1 MKIIILGA
9 GQVGASVASNLA
21 SEANDITVIDDNA
34 SVLQDLQDR
43 LDLRTVTGHA
53 SHPDVLM
60 QAGADDADMI
70 IAVTRN
76 DETNMI
82 ACQVAYTLFRTPTKI
97 ARVRSVEYLRH
108 PRLFAQEALPVD
120 VIISPEQLVTDYI
133 ERLIEYPG
141 ALQVLDFRRWQGAAG
156 CGARLLWRASGRSRV
171 ARSEK
176 THAGYRGACG
186 GNIPQGQGNHAGR

>member
-9 GQVGASVASNLA
+9 GQVGASVAGNLA

-43 LDLRTVTGHA
+43 LDLRTVVGHA

-108 PRLFAQEALPVD
+108 PRLFAQ
-120 VIISPEQLVTDYI
+120 
-133 ERLIEYPG
+133 G
-141 ALQVLDFRRWQGAAG
+141 A
-156 CGARLLWRASGRSRV
+156 
-171 ARSEK
+171 
-176 THAGYRGACG
+176 
-186 GNIPQGQGNHAGR
+186 